1 MEPTMQN
8 HANQE
13 ILNSAT
19 IHFVQDLAGITSSF
33 ESYCKD
39 RPIMLL
45 KFWGNDFPYLNNT
58 GNCAQECLP
67 VPEDSEAQRL
77 IRRLTGYPQ
86 FK

>member
-1 MEPTMQN
+1 MEAEMQY
-8 HANQE
+8 HVNQE

-19 IHFVQDLAGITSSF
+19 IHFAQDVAGITSAF
-33 ESYCKD
+33 ESYSNYH
-39 RPIMLL
+39 PIMLL

-67 VPEDSEAQRL
+67 IPENSEAQRL
-77 IRRLTGYPQ
+77 IRRLTGYQQ